1 MPVHPCNLIEA
12 RIRSTLHAAGRR
24 YARRGGRRYSRPQGA
39 AGHVVRHELVD
50 HVRVR
55 DDGREAQLRSNVC
68 GTRSGREDVV
78 VVDEWVP
85 LGLASQGLEQ
95 ANQRIAEGAEAL
107 DDRRDELAAYTLRKR
122 VVLVLLVLLLG
133 GSGDAGGGRAAG
145 GAGRRAILGIDRE
158 SQSKSTGFPDHRL
171 GYTASRDVWDSYQ
184 QEHFEN
190 HAARGNLPD
199 FK

>member
-1 MPVHPCNLIEA
+1 M
-12 RIRSTLHAAGRR
+12 
-24 YARRGGRRYSRPQGA
+24 
-39 AGHVVRHELVD
+39 RHELVN

-55 DDGREAQLRSNVC
+55 DDGREAQLRSNVH

-107 DDRRDELAAYTLRKR
+107 DDRRDELAAYALRKR

-145 GAGRRAILGIDRE
+145 GAGRRAAGVRNGDVEEEMASDATVTIMTRSARRQPGL
-158 SQSKSTGFPDHRL
+158 FPRL
-171 GYTASRDVWDSYQ
+171 
-184 QEHFEN
+184 
-190 HAARGNLPD
+190 RGGRTSLNRLPAPRV
-199 FK
+199 

>member
-1 MPVHPCNLIEA
+1 M
-12 RIRSTLHAAGRR
+12 
-24 YARRGGRRYSRPQGA
+24 
-39 AGHVVRHELVD
+39 RHELVD

-55 DDGREAQLRSNVC
+55 DDGREAQLRSNVR

-107 DDRRDELAAYTLRKR
+107 DDRRDELAAYALRKR

-145 GAGRRAILGIDRE
+145 SAGRRAAGVRNGDVEEEVSSRLSSLFCCR
-158 SQSKSTGFPDHRL
+158 FPWSL
-171 GYTASRDVWDSYQ
+171 
-184 QEHFEN
+184 
-190 HAARGNLPD
+190 
-199 FK
+199 